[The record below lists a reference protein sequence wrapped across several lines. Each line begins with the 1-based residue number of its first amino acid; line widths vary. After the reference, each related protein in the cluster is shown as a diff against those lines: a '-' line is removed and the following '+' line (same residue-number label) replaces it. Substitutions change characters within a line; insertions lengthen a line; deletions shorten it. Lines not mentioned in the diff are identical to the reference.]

1 MLVLADNVS
10 QARALTLDARRSAQR
25 YDEFLFVFDHML
37 ATGAADR
44 RSGFPSREALI
55 AAPGRQRGVPR
66 PVLAVA
72 MGLAKNWGFAE
83 LMKGT
88 IDDAQA
94 APFVERYFPQAIRD
108 RFGDRLNAHPLRREI
123 AATAMINHVINQA
136 GISFISRLM
145 VASDRSV
152 AEIVAAYLTAEAE
165 AGAVA
170 ARQAALGGGHEIEQE
185 IVSLL
190 EIEQALEE
198 LTRRVLGARPDS
210 PARERREKAEGAVET
225 LR

>member
-1 MLVLADNVS
+1 M
-10 QARALTLDARRSAQR
+10 SAP
-25 YDEFLFVFDHML
+25 E
-37 ATGAADR
+37 
-44 RSGFPSREALI
+44 
-55 AAPGRQRGVPR
+55 RQRGVPR

-94 APFVERYFPQAIRD
+94 APFVERYFPQAIRE

-123 AATAMINHVINQA
+123 AATAMINHVINHA
-136 GISFISRLM
+136 GISLISRLM
-145 VASDRSV
+145 VATDRSV

-170 ARQAALGGGHEIEQE
+170 ARQAALGGGHDVEHEIGK
-185 IVSLL
+185 LL
-190 EIEQALEE
+190 EIDRALEE
-198 LTRRVLGARPDS
+198 GTRQALGAPGGAVRDP
-210 PARERREKAEGAVET
+210 REKPEGALET